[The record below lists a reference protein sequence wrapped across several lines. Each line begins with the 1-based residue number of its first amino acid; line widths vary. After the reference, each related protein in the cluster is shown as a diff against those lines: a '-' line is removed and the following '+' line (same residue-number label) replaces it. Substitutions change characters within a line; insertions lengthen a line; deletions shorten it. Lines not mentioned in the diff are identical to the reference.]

1 MPGRDPGGI
10 IVTILIGIAGSF
22 VGTMIGRALGLYRQ
36 GQGCGIHHVAA
47 GLELKFRQLSAL
59 VSEDSAFMASVGA
72 RSGMRLTDVLERQL
86 HLVERSPRIVTMREP
101 NGSQLVL
108 RVGGEALQVVVGL
121 RVDDPRAINC
131 AADRRPARRAR
142 VHEEATQALLG
153 EPVENLFLADAY
165 CAALGFE
172 NARPEFERP
181 VWSSVPT
188 LFITGSLDS
197 NTPAMNAEEVRR
209 GLPHSAHLEVEL
221 GGHETLPCR
230 RCTPLA
236 SRPLGTSLHTS
247 HWSGF
252 STRCRRQRPFGVA
265 APSSSTSRHLMV
277 PARSILC
284 ALLFAG
290 RGCSRRRCS

>member
-131 AADRRPARRAR
+131 AADCRPARRAR

-153 EPVENLFLADAY
+153 EPSRISFWPMPIVQLWDSRTR
-165 CAALGFE
+165 G
-172 NARPEFERP
+172 RS
-181 VWSSVPT
+181 SSVP
-188 LFITGSLDS
+188 
-197 NTPAMNAEEVRR
+197 
-209 GLPHSAHLEVEL
+209 
-221 GGHETLPCR
+221 
-230 RCTPLA
+230 
-236 SRPLGTSLHTS
+236 
-247 HWSGF
+247 SGAVF
-252 STRCRRQRPFGVA
+252 
-265 APSSSTSRHLMV
+265 
-277 PARSILC
+277 
-284 ALLFAG
+284 
-290 RGCSRRRCS
+290 RRCSSPDLWTATRRR